1 MSYERTPRLLN
12 QQPLDGKPV
21 EGTPLRGRHWLSLD
35 PLR

>member
-12 QQPLDGKPV
+12 QQPLDGKPY
-21 EGTPLRGRHWLSLD
+21 RGQRWLSLD

>member
-1 MSYERTPRLLN
+1 MSHERTPRLLG

-21 EGTPLRGRHWLSLD
+21 EGTSYRGRRWLTLD